1 MHLKIIKASVATS
14 IMSIAAVTAHAQHAG
29 HQHQHQHQ
37 HPQQPAPAH
46 HMQGHTPYAGFQNR
60 EIKALSSQQMD
71 DLRAGRGM
79 SLALAAEL
87 NGFPG
92 PMHVLELAAQLN
104 LTPEQKVKVQELFSG
119 MQKQAKA
126 LGEELITAERE
137 LDSLFK
143 SRQIASASLDSQTQ
157 KIAQLQ
163 GKLRAVHLGKHL
175 EMVQILTPE
184 QVGSYN
190 RFRGY

>member
-1 MHLKIIKASVATS
+1 MYLNIFKASVATS
-14 IMSIAAVTAHAQHAG
+14 VMSIAAVAAHAQHAG
-29 HQHQHQHQ
+29 HQHQH
-37 HPQQPAPAH
+37 PQKPAPAH
-46 HMQGHTPYAGFQNR
+46 HMQGHTPHAGFQNR
-60 EIKALSSQQMD
+60 QIKALSTQQME

-92 PMHVLELAAQLN
+92 PMHVLELATQLN
-104 LTPEQKVKVQELFSG
+104 LTPEQKTKVQELFGG

-126 LGEELITAERE
+126 LGEALITAERE

-143 SRQIASASLDSQTQ
+143 SRQIASASLDSQTH

-163 GKLRAVHLGKHL
+163 GQLRAVHLGKHL
-175 EMVQILTPE
+175 EMVQILTSE
-184 QVGSYN
+184 QVTAYN
-190 RFRGY
+190 RLRGY